1 MGTAAR
7 LHAAFDV
14 SVDLPGKLVDG
25 PVALNRELIE
35 ERGSTEI
42 ATGQVSGGRMKLHVE
57 SEPGLFTLVIAG
69 SELPL
74 VAATGDTLKVVMAAE
89 KVAVVGWEVAMGA
102 EVAAAGE
109 AGSGLVEEMGA
120 EDSEMVDLVVG

>member
-1 MGTAAR
+1 MKVG
-7 LHAAFDV
+7 
-14 SVDLPGKLVDG
+14 LVG
-25 PVALNRELIE
+25 LVVKVGLVVGLE
-35 ERGSTEI
+35 EREER
-42 ATGQVSGGRMKLHVE
+42 VVE
-57 SEPGLFTLVIAG
+57 MVVVEGLGKAEMEKV
-69 SELPL
+69 
-74 VAATGDTLKVVMAAE
+74 VKVVMAAE